1 MTRVTR
7 VTAALLA
14 FIAVS
19 TVASCGGSEGPMRAT
34 LTDDDCTYRGDT
46 TADAGRFSIEVEN
59 RTFRFASFGL
69 ISLGDTATI
78 EDVELFHQ
86 RLTSRRLAR
95 SRAVP
100 DVPPPFEGWVVGAD
114 VEPSSSTSLPVD
126 TSAGRYVV
134 VCFIHSNS
142 EERLSADGNPRPERA
157 YTAAQLDVTGTP
169 SYPGV
174 ND

>member
-1 MTRVTR
+1 L
-7 VTAALLA
+7 TAALLA
-14 FIAVS
+14 LIAVS
-19 TVASCGGSEGPMRAT
+19 TLASCGGSGPMQAT

-46 TADAGRFSIEVEN
+46 TAAAGRFSIEVEN

-69 ISLGDTATI
+69 VALADTATI
-78 EDVELFHQ
+78 EDVDLFHE
-86 RLTSRRLAR
+86 RLTARRLAR
-95 SRAVP
+95 SRTVP
-100 DVPPPFEGWVVGAD
+100 DVPPPLQSWVVGTD

-126 TSAGRYVV
+126 TSAGRYVI
-134 VCFIHSNS
+134 VCYLHSNS
-142 EERLSADGNPRPERA
+142 EERLTTDGFPRPERA

>member
-1 MTRVTR
+1 M
-7 VTAALLA
+7 TAALLA
-14 FIAVS
+14 VTAVS
-19 TVASCGGSEGPMRAT
+19 TIASCGGSRGPMRAT

-46 TADAGRFSIEVEN
+46 TAAAGRFSIEVEN
-59 RTFRFASFGL
+59 RTLRFASFGL
-69 ISLGDTATI
+69 ISLGETATI

-86 RLTSRRLAR
+86 RLTARRLAR

-100 DVPPPFEGWVVGAD
+100 DVPPPFGGWVVGAE

-134 VCFIHSNS
+134 VCYVQPNS
-142 EERLSADGNPRPERA
+142 EERLSTEEFPRPDRA
-157 YTAAQLDVTGTP
+157 YTATQLDVTGTP